1 MVIVTTVSEPTIT
14 TLFRLFIVQQFITK
28 LLIKVLEVIAI
39 VTKDQIAFLGE
50 NFFLQQDFST
60 QSLVTDS
67 FNEVLILKS
76 QNSFDLEQA
85 SSAIKPAEK
94 FTFQLYL
101 RG

>member
-50 NFFLQQDFST
+50 NFFLQ
-60 QSLVTDS
+60 
-67 FNEVLILKS
+67 
-76 QNSFDLEQA
+76 
-85 SSAIKPAEK
+85 
-94 FTFQLYL
+94 
-101 RG
+101 